1 MLLAREPR
9 LRAGVVYRRIAPVD
23 PVDRGVRAFAP
34 TLVLVRHA
42 QAAYSYPDHA
52 RPLTHAGVDQAAR
65 LGGVLSREIGSFDVA
80 VCSDAVRAQQTFEQ
94 VRQRVHVGESWFDRS
109 VYNAAEED
117 ILTLARTFE
126 GERALIVGHEPTIS
140 GAGYVLARE
149 DDRSEV
155 ARGVPTATALILSFD
170 GSWEDLAPSSCS
182 LRVVLTQPI
191 R

>member
-1 MLLAREPR
+1 M
-9 LRAGVVYRRIAPVD
+9 
-23 PVDRGVRAFAP
+23 P

-80 VCSDAVRAQQTFEQ
+80 VCSDAARAQQTFEQ
-94 VRQRVHVGESWFDRS
+94 VRQRVHVGESWFDRG
-109 VYNAAEED
+109 VYNADEED

-126 GERALIVGHEPTIS
+126 GTSALVVGHEPTIS
-140 GAGYVLARE
+140 GAGYVLACE

-155 ARGVPTATALILSFD
+155 ARGVPTATALILTFD
-170 GSWEDLAPSSCS
+170 GSWEDLAPSSCA
-182 LRVVLTQPI
+182 LRVVLTPPA

>member
-1 MLLAREPR
+1 M
-9 LRAGVVYRRIAPVD
+9 
-23 PVDRGVRAFAP
+23 P
-34 TLVLVRHA
+34 TLVLLRHA

-80 VCSDAVRAQQTFEQ
+80 VCSDATRAQQTFEQ
-94 VRQRVHVGESWFDRS
+94 VRQRVQVGESWFDRG
-109 VYNAAEED
+109 VYNADEED

-140 GAGYVLARE
+140 GAGYVLACD
-149 DDRSEV
+149 DDRGEV
-155 ARGVPTATALILSFD
+155 SRGVPTATALILTFD
-170 GSWEDLAPSSCS
+170 GTWEDLAPASCA
-182 LRVVLTQPI
+182 LRVVLTPPA